1 MAMNTMR
8 DVQYYVDTTSL
19 LNDPE
24 ALRRRARQDG
34 CLFFEGL
41 LPQSD
46 VLDVRQQ
53 VLGVCARHG
62 WLAQDNDLMEGIVHA
77 ERKVIESSD
86 PRWKSFYCDVL
97 KLRACATQSDYRCPG
112 RAFWRSGFTAQ
123 SQYLPGYVSA
133 DADAFYAA
141 TSGLFLHWW

>member
-1 MAMNTMR
+1 MAMTTMR

-24 ALRRRARQDG
+24 ALRQRARQDG

-53 VLGVCARHG
+53 VLDVCARHG
-62 WLAQDNDLMEGIVHA
+62 WLAQDNDLMKGIVQA
-77 ERKVIESSD
+77 ERTVIESSD

-97 KLRACATQSDYRCPG
+97 KLRDFHALALHRAIIDALGVLFGEAVLPHSRNICRAMFPQTQMHSTPSHQDY
-112 RAFWRSGFTAQ
+112 F
-123 SQYLPGYVSA
+123 
-133 DADAFYAA
+133 
-141 TSGLFLHWW
+141 